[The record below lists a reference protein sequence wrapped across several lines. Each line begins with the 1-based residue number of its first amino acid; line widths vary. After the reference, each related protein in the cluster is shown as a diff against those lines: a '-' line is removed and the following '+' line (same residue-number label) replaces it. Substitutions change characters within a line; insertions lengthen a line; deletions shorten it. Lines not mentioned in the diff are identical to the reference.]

1 MTADGEDPAV
11 TCDHCG
17 KQVPDAVF
25 CTNCGAHQG
34 LATDGIAAQ
43 ERTQHF
49 AAHPGEHVSQ
59 PSIFSTLFPHLGH
72 RKIHEFRWAFIL
84 GLAAIVVLVAT
95 GLIIAALLASIFLV
109 PTLYILYLYE
119 AQVYRD
125 EPALVLG
132 ATLVGGIILGLIVTI
147 IADRVIGVTLG
158 SAPGPTF
165 GYTVILP
172 VIQLIVMPLPALL
185 LRTRQKFNQTID
197 GLVFGITAGLGFGI
211 AEGIVNYSNVI
222 ANLGV
227 HTDSGSWIYPMV
239 SLAVLVPLVHGS
251 ATGAVTSSLWRPTR
265 AGTARWISRFGI
277 PVALVAVL
285 AFYAGGQVLTSH
297 FAAPLIVLAY
307 QAAIVLI
314 LIVYIRHLVH
324 HALLEE
330 GRDLGYRAIVCAH
343 CHHHVMAAGFCPSC
357 GSALGASPRRDTGA
371 EPAPV
376 PASTAEAT

>member
-1 MTADGEDPAV
+1 V

-43 ERTQHF
+43 ERIQHF

-59 PSIFSTLFPHLGH
+59 PSVFSTLLPHLGH
-72 RKIHEFRWAFIL
+72 RKIHEFRWAFII

-95 GLIIAALLASIFLV
+95 GLIVAALLASIFLV
-109 PTLYILYLYE
+109 PTLYIVYLYE

-125 EPALVLG
+125 EPAVVLG
-132 ATLVGGIILGLIVTI
+132 ATLIGGIVLGLIVTI
-147 IADRVIGVTLG
+147 IADHVIGVSLHAT
-158 SAPGPTF
+158 AGPII
-165 GYTVILP
+165 GYTVVLP
-172 VIQLIVMPLPALL
+172 IIQLIVMPLPALL
-185 LRTRQKFNQTID
+185 LRTRPQFNETID
-197 GLVFGITAGLGFGI
+197 GLVFGVTAGLGFGI

-222 ANLGV
+222 ANEGV
-227 HTDSGSWIYPMV
+227 QTASASWIYPMV

-251 ATGAVTSSLWRPTR
+251 SSGAIAATLWRPSR
-265 AGTARWISRFGI
+265 RGSARWVSLFGI
-277 PVALVAVL
+277 PVALVAVI
-285 AFYAGGQVLTSH
+285 AFYAGSQILATH
-297 FAAPLIVLAY
+297 AAAPLIVLLY
-307 QAAIVLI
+307 QAAVVLV

-330 GRDLGYRAIVCAH
+330 GLDLGYRAVVCAH

-357 GSALGASPRRDTGA
+357 GSAISASPRRDTGVA
-371 EPAPV
+371 PATTASVPAPTSEG
-376 PASTAEAT
+376 A

>member
-1 MTADGEDPAV
+1 V

-34 LATDGIAAQ
+34 LAADGIAAQ

-59 PSIFSTLFPHLGH
+59 PSVFSTLLPHLGH
-72 RKIHEFRWAFIL
+72 RKIHEFRWAFII

-95 GLIIAALLASIFLV
+95 GLIVAALLASIFLV

-132 ATLVGGIILGLIVTI
+132 ATLVGGIVLGLIVTI
-147 IADRVIGVTLG
+147 IADRIIGVTISSSSG
-158 SAPGPTF
+158 SIF

-172 VIQLIVMPLPALL
+172 IIQLIVMPLPALL
-185 LRTRQKFNQTID
+185 LLTRPQFAETID

-227 HTDSGSWIYPMV
+227 HTDSASWIYPMV

-251 ATGAVTSSLWRPTR
+251 ASGAVTASLWRPFR
-265 AGTARWISRFGI
+265 HGTARWVSLFAVPI
-277 PVALVAVL
+277 ALVAVL
-285 AFYAGGQVLTSH
+285 AFYAGGQVLVTH
-297 FAAPLIVLAY
+297 DVAPLIVLAY
-307 QAAIVLI
+307 QAAVVLV

-357 GSALGASPRRDTGA
+357 GSALSASPRRDTGA
-371 EPAPV
+371 EPSPV
-376 PASTAEAT
+376 AASTPAAT

>member
-1 MTADGEDPAV
+1 V
-11 TCDHCG
+11 TCEHCG

-59 PSIFSTLFPHLGH
+59 PSVFSTLLPHLGH
-72 RKIHEFRWAFIL
+72 RKIHEFRWAFVI
-84 GLAAIVVLVAT
+84 GLAAIVALVAT
-95 GLIIAALLASIFLV
+95 GLIVAALLASIFLV
-109 PTLYILYLYE
+109 PTLYIVYLYE

-132 ATLVGGIILGLIVTI
+132 ATLIGGIVLGLIVTI
-147 IADRVIGVTLG
+147 IADRVIGVSLHAT
-158 SAPGPTF
+158 AGPII
-165 GYTVILP
+165 GYTVVLP

-185 LRTRQKFNQTID
+185 LRTRPQFNETID
-197 GLVFGITAGLGFGI
+197 GLVFGVTAGLGFGI
-211 AEGIVNYSNVI
+211 AEGLVNYSNVI
-222 ANLGV
+222 ANQGV
-227 HTDSGSWIYPMV
+227 QTASASWIYPMI

-251 ATGAVTSSLWRPTR
+251 ASGAIAATLWRPSR
-265 AGTARWISRFGI
+265 GGSARWVSLFGI
-277 PVALVAVL
+277 PVALVAVI
-285 AFYAGGQVLTSH
+285 AFYAGAQILVTH
-297 FAAPLIVLAY
+297 DAAPLIVLLY
-307 QAAIVLI
+307 QAATVLV

-330 GRDLGYRAIVCAH
+330 GLDLGYHAVVCSH

-357 GSALGASPRRDTGA
+357 GSAISASPRRETGA
-371 EPAPV
+371 VPAAAPAPA
-376 PASTAEAT
+376 PTSEGG